1 MGDEGAAEAPEGELP
16 KESVLNEM
24 LSKLGEIAKQ
34 MQAKLEEA
42 AAEAGEESKEGEA
55 GDSGEAASGGGIV
68 AKMVNMTNS
77 PVVQVMVA
85 IAVVL
90 ASFISFMNMR
100 QRQRQREAEER
111 AAAKKALLDAHR
123 EQEVAKMREQRL
135 AREVIQAEKK
145 KELDAKVR
153 WEMVALWPSCEHLQ

>member
-1 MGDEGAAEAPEGELP
+1 
-16 KESVLNEM
+16 
-24 LSKLGEIAKQ
+24 
-34 MQAKLEEA
+34 
-42 AAEAGEESKEGEA
+42 
-55 GDSGEAASGGGIV
+55 
-68 AKMVNMTNS
+68 MVNMANS

-90 ASFISFMNMR
+90 ASFIGFMNMR
-100 QRQRQREAEER
+100 QRRRQREAEER

-153 WEMVALWPSCEHLQ
+153 SGHVALWPSRAHPR